1 VYRAAEGRHGISS
14 SGPGGTL
21 PSSVLRCC
29 ALALATTALLVSAA
43 QARIPSDF
51 VGITSDELF
60 SAPGA
65 YQDAT
70 LGRQHAAGVRLI
82 RQTFNWSWIE
92 YAPGRYDFT
101 RYDAYLA
108 RTAAH
113 GVRVLPVLFSPP
125 TWRRRVNGRTACPPW
140 RLSDMA
146 AFAQMLVRRYGSK
159 GSLWRAR
166 PDIPKLPI
174 RSWQIWNEPNLK
186 LYWCGRQ
193 NARQYTNML
202 RVVGTAIKRAD
213 PSAEIVTAGLPNSK
227 LKTAVPLPRYLRQLY
242 RRGAGRWF
250 DTLAINSY
258 AKDRRE
264 LNTLLSSIRRLMNR
278 RRDRRG
284 RIWLTELGW
293 GDTGPR
299 HRFIVGSAGQASR
312 IRSAFGYIQKKR
324 KRLRLRGVV
333 YYSWR
338 DLAPYPPIYK
348 DMWGLHTGL
357 LRRDG
362 TPKPAYTAFVQAVRA
377 LR

>member
-1 VYRAAEGRHGISS
+1 V
-14 SGPGGTL
+14 
-21 PSSVLRCC
+21 PSFVLRSCL
-29 ALALATTALLVSAA
+29 LALATLALIAPAA
-43 QARIPSDF
+43 QARVPSDF
-51 VGITSDELF
+51 VGMTSDEVF
-60 SAPGA
+60 SASGA
-65 YQDAT
+65 YQNAT
-70 LGRQHAAGVRLI
+70 LAGQHAAGVRLI

-101 RYDAYLA
+101 RYDAFVA

-113 GVRVLPVLFSPP
+113 GIRVLPVLFNPP
-125 TWRRRVNGRTACPPW
+125 TWRRRVNGRNACPPW
-140 RLSDMA
+140 RNSDMA
-146 AFAQMLVRRYGSK
+146 AFARMLVQRYGTN
-159 GSLWRAR
+159 GLLWRFR
-166 PDIPKLPI
+166 PDLPKLPI
-174 RSWQIWNEPNLK
+174 RSWQIWNEPNLR

-193 NARQYTNML
+193 NARQYTNLL
-202 RVVGTAIKRAD
+202 RVVGSAIKKAD
-213 PSAEIVTAGLPNSK
+213 HRAEIVSAGLPNSK

-242 RRGAGRWF
+242 RRHAGRWF

-264 LNTLLSSIRRLMNR
+264 LKTLLRSIRRLMNR
-278 RRDRRG
+278 HRDRRA

-312 IRSAFGYIQKKR
+312 IRGAFSYLR
-324 KRLRLRGVV
+324 KDRKPLRLRGVV

-338 DLAPYPPIYK
+338 DMAPYPPIYK

-357 LRRDG
+357 LRQDG
-362 TPKPAYTAFVQAVRA
+362 SPKPAYSAFVRAVGS